1 MFSGMNYLLGHCIS
15 VYVLCCLL
23 VFGRKAEEGLK
34 QAFSK
39 GSFGPVLSSVRGT
52 SLESCQ

>member
-1 MFSGMNYLLGHCIS
+1 MFSGMNYLLSHCIS

-39 GSFGPVLSSVRGT
+39 GSFGPVLSSVGGT
-52 SLESCQ
+52 SL